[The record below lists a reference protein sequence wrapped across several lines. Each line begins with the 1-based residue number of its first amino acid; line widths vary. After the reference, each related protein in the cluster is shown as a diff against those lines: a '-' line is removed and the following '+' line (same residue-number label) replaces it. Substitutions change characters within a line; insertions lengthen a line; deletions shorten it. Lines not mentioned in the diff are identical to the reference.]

1 MAKIE
6 NGKLTLKIASYN
18 IAGGNYDKELS
29 AIAEDI
35 VNCGADIVGI
45 QEVDMFADRSGNID
59 MLDIIAKKAGF
70 EYKLFVH
77 AINIKGGE
85 YGTSIISKYPIVES
99 EIIPLKSFEGGPRKI
114 EDRSVGATVID
125 VLGHKVNFLNTH
137 LSFEFSDAIIYH
149 FDQVA
154 EILKD
159 HDSYIIT
166 ADYNTNNFS
175 LFDKFHDSKTVNNS
189 EKELFSFPRSET
201 TGSGID
207 NIVMSSDWSWKDA
220 ELGPMGHSDH
230 RMLCATLEKDI

>member
-29 AIAEDI
+29 AIAQDI
-35 VNCGADIVGI
+35 IDCGADIVGI

-114 EDRSVGATVID
+114 EDRSVGRTVI
-125 VLGHKVNFLNTH
+125 
-137 LSFEFSDAIIYH
+137 
-149 FDQVA
+149 
-154 EILKD
+154 
-159 HDSYIIT
+159 
-166 ADYNTNNFS
+166 
-175 LFDKFHDSKTVNNS
+175 
-189 EKELFSFPRSET
+189 
-201 TGSGID
+201 
-207 NIVMSSDWSWKDA
+207 
-220 ELGPMGHSDH
+220 
-230 RMLCATLEKDI
+230 C

>member
-70 EYKLFVH
+70 EYKLFVK
-77 AINIKGGE
+77 AINIRGGE

-125 VLGHKVNFLNTH
+125 VLGEKINFLNTH
-137 LSFEFSDAIIYH
+137 LSFEFDDAIIYH

-154 EILKD
+154 EILEKY
-159 HDSYIIT
+159 DSYIIT

-175 LFDKFHDSKTVNNS
+175 LFDKFHDSKIVNGS
-189 EKELFSFPRSET
+189 KKEIFSFPWSET

-207 NIVMSSDWSWKDA
+207 NIVMSKEWSWKDA
-220 ELGPMGHSDH
+220 DLGPRNHSDH
-230 RMLCATLEKDI
+230 RMLYATLEKEI

>member
-18 IAGGNYDKELS
+18 IAGGSYNKELS
-29 AIAEDI
+29 AIAKDI
-35 VNCGADIVGI
+35 VDCGADIVGI

-77 AINIKGGE
+77 AINIRGGE
-85 YGTSIISKYPIVES
+85 YGTSIISKYPIVAS

-114 EDRSVGATVID
+114 EDRSVGITVID
-125 VLGHKVNFLNTH
+125 VLGQKVNFLNTH
-137 LSFEFSDAIIYH
+137 LSFEFDDAIIYH

-154 EILKD
+154 EILEKY
-159 HDSYIIT
+159 DSYIIT

-175 LFDKFHDSKTVNNS
+175 LFDKFHDSKIVNGS
-189 EKELFSFPRSET
+189 EKEIFSFPS
-201 TGSGID
+201 GGID
-207 NIVMSSDWSWKDA
+207 NIVMTDDWSWRDA
-220 ELGPMGHSDH
+220 DLGPEGHSDH
-230 RMLCATLEKDI
+230 RMLYATLEKEI